1 MITVA
6 GTSAQE
12 YHMRNL
18 VGSAVKNRKG
28 CMLGRNQT
36 YLRRCHRRWLNSFVA
51 GIIVLSQILL
61 IVGTNTSFADTSA
74 SSRVSAPSAEFPFGP
89 MVICTPNGIQII
101 YPNGDGPDGSDGEG
115 KTWVKCPLCLIATA
129 PFLMPPSVVG
139 ENIPDLSG
147 ATDIIWTSETERPRS
162 IGRYFNQPVRAPP
175 FGLSI

>member
-1 MITVA
+1 M
-6 GTSAQE
+6 G
-12 YHMRNL
+12 NL
-18 VGSAVKNRKG
+18 ADNDGKNRKR
-28 CMLGRNQT
+28 CKLGRNWT
-36 YLRRCHRRWLNSFVA
+36 YIKRCRRRWLNSFVA
-51 GIIVLSQILL
+51 GIVVLSQILL

-129 PFLMPPSVVG
+129 PFLMPPSVTG
-139 ENIPDLSG
+139 AKIPDLSG
-147 ATDIIWTSETERPRS
+147 ASDMVWADENERPRS
-162 IGRYFNQPVRAPP
+162 FGRYINQPVRAPP

>member
-1 MITVA
+1 
-6 GTSAQE
+6 
-12 YHMRNL
+12 MRNL
-18 VGSAVKNRKG
+18 AGSDGKNRKG
-28 CMLGRNQT
+28 CMLGRNRT
-36 YLRRCHRRWLNSFVA
+36 YFRRCHRRWLNSFVA

-74 SSRVSAPSAEFPFGP
+74 SSRISVSSEEFPFGP

-101 YPNGDGPDGSDGEG
+101 YPNGDGPDGSGGEG

-129 PFLMPPSVVG
+129 SFLVPPSVTG
-139 ENIPDLSG
+139 ENIPDPSG
-147 ATDIIWTSETERPRS
+147 AIDIIWASETEHPRS

>member
-1 MITVA
+1 
-6 GTSAQE
+6 
-12 YHMRNL
+12 
-18 VGSAVKNRKG
+18 
-28 CMLGRNQT
+28 MLGRNWT
-36 YLRRCHRRWLNSFVA
+36 YFRRCRQRWLNSFVA

-74 SSRVSAPSAEFPFGP
+74 SSRVSVPSAEFPFGP
-89 MVICTPNGIQII
+89 TVICTPNGIQII

-129 PFLMPPSVVG
+129 PFLMPPSLTG
-139 ENIPDLSG
+139 AKIPDLPG
-147 ATDIIWTSETERPRS
+147 AVDMVWADETERARS